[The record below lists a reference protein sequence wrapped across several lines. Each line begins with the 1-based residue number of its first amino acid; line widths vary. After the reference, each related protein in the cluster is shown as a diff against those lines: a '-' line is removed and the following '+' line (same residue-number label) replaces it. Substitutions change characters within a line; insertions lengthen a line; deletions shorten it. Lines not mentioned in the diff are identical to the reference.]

1 MFRVIKTMKST
12 VTMKIGELRRAIRES
27 IEEFM
32 NENDVH
38 ERFGEK
44 IGDQHAGPGVADE
57 IDMCEVTPKGY
68 EKVVKGLK
76 KDKNVENP
84 WAVANAMKKKG
95 IKPKK

>member
-1 MFRVIKTMKST
+1 MIMKTV
-12 VTMKIGELRRAIRES
+12 VTMKLRDLRRAIREAV
-27 IEEFM
+27 EEFLT
-32 NENDVH
+32 ENDVH

-44 IGDQHAGPGVADE
+44 IGDQHVGVGVPDE
-57 IDMCEVTPKGY
+57 DELDEATPKGY

-76 KDKNVENP
+76 KSKSVKNP